1 MAVLPFMWVGWS
13 AFGDLSN
20 VRAEGRFSLLY
31 PGSSDLSH
39 WRFSKFH
46 IVIQTHR
53 RKIFGSSPFCSDLL
67 APHISTC
74 KRFFGGTPSI
84 LVNLYFFVCPTLSFQ
99 IKIMYGYHMKF
110 DKCKRISLLLPKRKE
125 YKSEPILVSLRKPFE
140 HM

>member
-39 WRFSKFH
+39 WRFCKFH

-53 RKIFGSSPFCSDLL
+53 RKVFGSSPFCSDLL
-67 APHISTC
+67 APHITTY
-74 KRFFGGTPSI
+74 KRFLGGTLRI
-84 LVNLYFFVCPTLSFQ
+84 LVNLYFFVCPTLFFQ
-99 IKIMYGYHMKF
+99 IKIKDGYHMKF

-125 YKSEPILVSLRKPFE
+125 YKSGPIFGVFE
-140 HM
+140 KTF